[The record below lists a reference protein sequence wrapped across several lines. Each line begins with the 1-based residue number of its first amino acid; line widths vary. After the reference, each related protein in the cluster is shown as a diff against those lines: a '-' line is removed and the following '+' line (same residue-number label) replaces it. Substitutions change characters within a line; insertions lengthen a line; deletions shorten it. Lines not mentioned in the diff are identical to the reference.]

1 MDKVL
6 FKGEQLGRLIPQRD
20 PIIRVDTLF
29 EADDESAITGLTI
42 KEDNIFCDG
51 KVLTEPGVIEHIAQS
66 ASAFAGYK
74 AYKKELPAPIGF
86 IGEVK
91 KFKVNR
97 LPDIGSK
104 IRTNITVI
112 SEAMNIS
119 LIKGE
124 VVSENELVA
133 SCQMKI
139 FIKDE

>member
-6 FKGEQLGRLIPQRD
+6 FKGEQLGRLIPQRA
-20 PIIRVDTLF
+20 PIVMVDTSF
-29 EADDESAITGLTI
+29 EADEESALTGLTVAH
-42 KEDNIFCDG
+42 DNIFCDG
-51 KVLTEPGVIEHIAQS
+51 KVLTEPGIIEHIAQS

-74 AYKKELPAPIGF
+74 AYKKNLPAPIGF

-91 KFKVNR
+91 KFKVHK
-97 LPDIGSK
+97 LPEIGSK
-104 IRTNITVI
+104 IKTNITVI
-112 SEAMNIS
+112 SEAMSIS

-124 VVSENELVA
+124 VVSENDIVA